1 MPKGKL
7 FSTGGLWKPKN
18 QHSLEYL
25 KYLCDLLTKNAIV
38 TEQNRALLVEALRLI
53 SEILIWGDQNDS
65 SVFDFFLEKNMLSF
79 FLFIM
84 RQKCGRFVCIQ
95 LLQTLNI
102 LFENI
107 RNETSLYYLLSNN
120 HVNSIITY
128 RFDFSDE
135 EILAYYI
142 SFLKTLSFKLNVN
155 TVHFFFNEHTLDF
168 PLYTEAIKFFN
179 HAESMVR
186 IAVRTLTLNICIRK
200 YLHVCVLVNDP
211 QVIRFIRDNTAVP
224 YFSNLVWFI
233 RQRANEINGSGVD
246 RMRDLIA
253 DHQDHIHYLNDI
265 LCLDVE
271 DLNKVLIDQLM
282 SKLFLPVYL
291 NSIYAIPDI
300 NDERPFSLLVTVF
313 FLTQLFVIISY
324 STLVERMARILL
336 LNGPK
341 ILRRKQIPKAE
352 TASTNG
358 VCDLSGCAW
367 EYNLLIFLFFDS
379 INFADE
385 TAELAPVVDNCAD
398 QSVDDDRTFASI
410 IFSSLE
416 NAENDQIAY
425 FVLCLMLAIGENE
438 GISPAVMECTQ
449 ISSPVDRESKSG
461 NCNVGNYATPIL
473 QLILRSH
480 DEDCP
485 VRIATLEL
493 CCTYITQLFHS
504 SKMHSRV
511 ILETIPRLKHCRH
524 LIEQKLIPCIEAFDT
539 FIELFEDEATAFMNS
554 TFNLARSCSKE
565 LFLISPS
572 LIPPTVDYTNR
583 PTCTEYE
590 RVRRLLRSW
599 FILSK
604 LLTNLRA
611 ESLELEKTMQPV
623 LSVKEGDCMN
633 LGKFFFLLTRS
644 NSDLLACTVIHDDNN
659 RCHQFLVVG
668 NAQLYFVEPD
678 SSKVGWGVVRFVGQ
692 LQSCEVRTEKDNRA
706 LLLMVHSA
714 KSRLNTTKS
723 PLFAAKL
730 LFDDHIRCMAA
741 KQRLTK
747 GCSQSRKYRLV
758 TICDLLHVKVPEP
771 AGPLPSRVFH
781 NLTTGKANQM
791 LPGFVVVHG
800 SSGNPGNETA
810 SPVAP
815 GPSRPFSPKRRSRL
829 AKFTGSKVELSPT
842 NSSNEEPKKQD
853 DIDGVVEEMRCID
866 LGQSPKPAKL
876 LFSQK
881 FNTTI
886 ANAAEVTDTMDTET
900 AGETE
905 STEKAAN
912 NENTVSAPLPDHLK
926 PTCMIVLGMAGS
938 GKSTLVQRICAYLSA
953 TKTSLYPVNLDPAV
967 HYVSYPTAVDIR
979 ESVNYKEIMQ
989 KYELGPNGGIMT
1001 AMNIF
1006 ATTFGKVIDFLENS
1020 SINYKYAVFDTPGQ
1034 IEVFTWSA
1042 SGAIISQTLASS
1054 FPTVIVYVM
1063 DVARSSS
1070 PITFTSNMLY
1080 ACSIMYK
1087 TQLPMVVAMNKT
1099 DIISANFALDWIND
1113 FECFL
1118 EALDSETSFAGD
1130 LTRRLALGLE
1140 EFYKTLKC
1148 TGVSAISGEGM
1159 KRFFE
1164 LIDQARLEYE
1174 TDYKPELEQRKLQL
1188 DKKKIEK
1195 QAERLNR
1202 LKLDIAS
1209 DPPQS
1214 HIASLRENFFGDQ
1227 FCFGG
1232 LQDDDSA
1239 EDEEYEKPSSSGV
1252 EPIPRPSAPD
1262 RASSRWFPFVYGDKT
1277 EMRGETSDGS
1287 YSSSV
1292 GSALLVLVCWT
1303 IGRSDCSIFW
1313 MLALLGLVL
1322 LRNHLLRQRSRRI
1335 RAHQVTALQEKEVIV
1350 TQLKDLPTWVQFP
1363 DVERV
1368 EWINRV
1374 IAQTWPGIANFA
1386 KDFLKENI
1394 EPQIKDNLPSVFRS
1408 FCFESIDIGDIPV
1421 RVGGIKVYA
1430 ENVGRDRI
1438 VMDMDVAYAGD
1449 CSLSVKVGCFRAGV
1463 EQLQFQGKLR
1473 CILRPLISKPPWFGG
1488 FVIFFLNEPAFEFD
1502 LTGAGELVEMP
1513 GLMKAMRS
1521 VISSQLANICV
1532 LPNEIVIP
1540 VVPETK
1546 MCDLTMSE
1554 PQGIVRVGVIAA
1566 TNLENKDSFLK
1577 GKSDPYVRITVGGQ
1591 IYQTKTIENNLN
1603 PVWNE
1608 EFDAIVDHADG
1619 QYLGVELY
1627 DEDPGSR
1634 DEFLGNLDLDM
1645 DSVRSKGYISDW
1657 YALNAV
1663 KHGNVN
1669 LSVHWMNLSS
1679 DASLLDDVQ
1688 NLPHSVPSSGPRNHA
1703 LLMIYVDCIKN
1714 LPSVRKSFEPSPFIL
1729 LTFGNE
1735 QRKTSVKMKTNNPV
1749 YQQRFVFLVKNVH
1762 HDILKLEA
1770 KDKTSGR
1777 SLGEVAIP
1785 VRLLKEENNMELKQ
1799 QTWHLALGP
1808 HLSPITMTLKLRFV
1822 RTAGNLEGN
1831 YVCEVGPGPGGIT
1844 RAILEQNPKKLV
1856 VVEKD
1861 PRFLPTLE
1869 LIAESSGGIMDIRI
1883 GDVMKYEIETEFPA
1897 DVKREWSEE
1906 PPPVHVIGNLPF
1918 NVSTYL
1924 IIKWLRA
1931 MSLHEGPF
1939 VYGRT
1944 LLTLTFQKEVG
1955 LRMLAPIFNRH
1966 RCRLSVM
1973 CQYLSDVK
1981 RKFTIPGRACVPSP
1995 DVDVAVMQFRP
2006 KVTPVIPHHFDL
2018 VEKFCRHVF
2027 HYRNKYC
2034 IRGIETLFPDFLK
2047 KDFSHEIL
2055 RFARVSPKL
2064 APPALAIEEIR
2075 DMCKIYEEQCLRV
2088 PSLFYYDYR
2097 QRKDFEEVQRN
2108 CPAEPPL
2115 LKHLSS
2121 NVETFSER
2129 L

>member
-186 IAVRTLTLNICIRK
+186 IAVRTLTLNICICK

-341 ILRRKQIPKAE
+341 VLRRKQIPKAE

-358 VCDLSGCAW
+358 VCDFS
-367 EYNLLIFLFFDS
+367 
-379 INFADE
+379 DE
-385 TAELAPVVDNCAD
+385 AAELAPVVDNCAD

-461 NCNVGNYATPIL
+461 SCSVGNYATPIL

-511 ILETIPRLKHCRH
+511 ILEMIPRLKHCRH

-590 RVRRLLRSW
+590 RVRRLIRSW

-633 LGKFFFLLTRS
+633 LGKFFFLLTRCS

-758 TICDLLHVKVPEP
+758 AICDLLHVKVPEP

-800 SSGNPGNETA
+800 SSGNPGNETV

-886 ANAAEVTDTMDTET
+886 ANAAEVTEYCQEQPGSSSSCTT
-900 AGETE
+900 GETE

-912 NENTVSAPLPDHLK
+912 NENTVAAPLPDHLK

-1042 SGAIISQTLASS
+1042 SGAIISQALASS

-1174 TDYKPELEQRKLQL
+1174 TY
-1188 DKKKIEK
+1188 
-1195 QAERLNR
+1195 
-1202 LKLDIAS
+1202 
-1209 DPPQS
+1209 
-1214 HIASLRENFFGDQ
+1214 
-1227 FCFGG
+1227 
-1232 LQDDDSA
+1232 DDDDG
-1239 EDEEYEKPSSSGV
+1239 EFQQRRFGV
-1252 EPIPRPSAPD
+1252 A
-1262 RASSRWFPFVYGDKT
+1262 G
-1277 EMRGETSDGS
+1277 
-1287 YSSSV
+1287 V
-1292 GSALLVLVCWT
+1292 GLLDNWPV
-1303 IGRSDCSIFW
+1303 
-1313 MLALLGLVL
+1313 GLFNIL
-1322 LRNHLLRQRSRRI
+1322 D
-1335 RAHQVTALQEKEVIV
+1335 TC
-1350 TQLKDLPTWVQFP
+1350 
-1363 DVERV
+1363 
-1368 EWINRV
+1368 
-1374 IAQTWPGIANFA
+1374 FA
-1386 KDFLKENI
+1386 
-1394 EPQIKDNLPSVFRS
+1394 
-1408 FCFESIDIGDIPV
+1408 
-1421 RVGGIKVYA
+1421 
-1430 ENVGRDRI
+1430 
-1438 VMDMDVAYAGD
+1438 
-1449 CSLSVKVGCFRAGV
+1449 RAGV
-1463 EQLQFQGKLR
+1463 AEEPLAAATQQTHTGAPGDRSARKGGDCHSVERFANLGAISGRGTCRMDQPCHCSDLAWH
-1473 CILRPLISKPPWFGG
+1473 LNLIS
-1488 FVIFFLNEPAFEFD
+1488 
-1502 LTGAGELVEMP
+1502 LVQASWS
-1513 GLMKAMRS
+1513 K
-1521 VISSQLANICV
+1521 C
-1532 LPNEIVIP
+1532 
-1540 VVPETK
+1540 
-1546 MCDLTMSE
+1546 
-1554 PQGIVRVGVIAA
+1554 QGVVRVGVIAA

-1645 DSVRSKGYISDW
+1645 DSVRNKGYISDW

-1714 LPSVRKSFEPSPFIL
+1714 LP
-1729 LTFGNE
+1729 
-1735 QRKTSVKMKTNNPV
+1735 
-1749 YQQRFVFLVKNVH
+1749 
-1762 HDILKLEA
+1762 
-1770 KDKTSGR
+1770 
-1777 SLGEVAIP
+1777 
-1785 VRLLKEENNMELKQ
+1785 
-1799 QTWHLALGP
+1799 
-1808 HLSPITMTLKLRFV
+1808 
-1822 RTAGNLEGN
+1822 
-1831 YVCEVGPGPGGIT
+1831 
-1844 RAILEQNPKKLV
+1844 
-1856 VVEKD
+1856 
-1861 PRFLPTLE
+1861 
-1869 LIAESSGGIMDIRI
+1869 LIAESTGGIMDIRI

-1939 VYGRT
+1939 AYGRT

-1955 LRMLAPIFNRH
+1955 ERMLAPIFNRH

-2006 KVTPVIPHHFDL
+2006 KVTPVISHHFDL
-2018 VEKFCRHVF
+2018 VEKFCRHLF

>member
-358 VCDLSGCAW
+358 VCDFS
-367 EYNLLIFLFFDS
+367 
-379 INFADE
+379 DE
-385 TAELAPVVDNCAD
+385 AAELAPVVDNCAD

-461 NCNVGNYATPIL
+461 SCSVGNYATPIL

-493 CCTYITQLFHS
+493 CCTYIAQLFHS

-511 ILETIPRLKHCRH
+511 ILEMIPRLKHCRH

-714 KSRLNTTKS
+714 KSRLNTKKS
-723 PLFAAKL
+723 PPFAAKL

-800 SSGNPGNETA
+800 SSGNPGNETV

-886 ANAAEVTDTMDTET
+886 ANAAEVTDYCQEQP
-900 AGETE
+900 A
-905 STEKAAN
+905 SSI
-912 NENTVSAPLPDHLK
+912 SAPLPDHLK

-967 HYVSYPTAVDIR
+967 HYVSYPTAV
-979 ESVNYKEIMQ
+979 
-989 KYELGPNGGIMT
+989 
-1001 AMNIF
+1001 
-1006 ATTFGKVIDFLENS
+1006 
-1020 SINYKYAVFDTPGQ
+1020 VFDTPGQ

-1174 TDYKPELEQRKLQL
+1174 TYDDDDGEFLFGVAGVGML
-1188 DKKKIEK
+1188 DNWPVGLFNILDTCFAWAGVAEEPLAAAT
-1195 QAERLNR
+1195 QQTHTGAPGDRPAREGGDCHSAERFANLGAISGRGTCRMDQPCHCSDLAWHLN
-1202 LKLDIAS
+1202 
-1209 DPPQS
+1209 
-1214 HIASLRENFFGDQ
+1214 
-1227 FCFGG
+1227 
-1232 LQDDDSA
+1232 
-1239 EDEEYEKPSSSGV
+1239 
-1252 EPIPRPSAPD
+1252 
-1262 RASSRWFPFVYGDKT
+1262 
-1277 EMRGETSDGS
+1277 
-1287 YSSSV
+1287 
-1292 GSALLVLVCWT
+1292 
-1303 IGRSDCSIFW
+1303 
-1313 MLALLGLVL
+1313 
-1322 LRNHLLRQRSRRI
+1322 
-1335 RAHQVTALQEKEVIV
+1335 
-1350 TQLKDLPTWVQFP
+1350 
-1363 DVERV
+1363 
-1368 EWINRV
+1368 
-1374 IAQTWPGIANFA
+1374 
-1386 KDFLKENI
+1386 
-1394 EPQIKDNLPSVFRS
+1394 
-1408 FCFESIDIGDIPV
+1408 
-1421 RVGGIKVYA
+1421 
-1430 ENVGRDRI
+1430 
-1438 VMDMDVAYAGD
+1438 
-1449 CSLSVKVGCFRAGV
+1449 
-1463 EQLQFQGKLR
+1463 
-1473 CILRPLISKPPWFGG
+1473 LIS
-1488 FVIFFLNEPAFEFD
+1488 
-1502 LTGAGELVEMP
+1502 LVQASWS
-1513 GLMKAMRS
+1513 K
-1521 VISSQLANICV
+1521 C
-1532 LPNEIVIP
+1532 
-1540 VVPETK
+1540 
-1546 MCDLTMSE
+1546 
-1554 PQGIVRVGVIAA
+1554 QGIVRVGVIAA

-1645 DSVRSKGYISDW
+1645 DSVRSKGYVSDW

-1714 LPSVRKSFEPSPFIL
+1714 LP
-1729 LTFGNE
+1729 
-1735 QRKTSVKMKTNNPV
+1735 
-1749 YQQRFVFLVKNVH
+1749 
-1762 HDILKLEA
+1762 
-1770 KDKTSGR
+1770 
-1777 SLGEVAIP
+1777 
-1785 VRLLKEENNMELKQ
+1785 
-1799 QTWHLALGP
+1799 
-1808 HLSPITMTLKLRFV
+1808 
-1822 RTAGNLEGN
+1822 
-1831 YVCEVGPGPGGIT
+1831 
-1844 RAILEQNPKKLV
+1844 
-1856 VVEKD
+1856 
-1861 PRFLPTLE
+1861 
-1869 LIAESSGGIMDIRI
+1869 LIAESTGGIMDIRI
-1883 GDVMKYEIETEFPA
+1883 GDVLKYEIETEFPA
-1897 DVKREWSEE
+1897 DVKREWSED

-1939 VYGRT
+1939 AYGRT

-1955 LRMLAPIFNRH
+1955 ERMLAPIFNRH

-2006 KVTPVIPHHFDL
+2006 KVTPVISHHFDL

-2064 APPALAIEEIR
+2064 TPPALAIEEIR

-2108 CPAEPPL
+2108 CPVEPPL

>member
-155 TVHFFFNEHTLDF
+155 TVHFFFNE
-168 PLYTEAIKFFN
+168 
-179 HAESMVR
+179 
-186 IAVRTLTLNICIRK
+186 ICIRK

-313 FLTQLFVIISY
+313 FLTQ
-324 STLVERMARILL
+324 
-336 LNGPK
+336 
-341 ILRRKQIPKAE
+341 
-352 TASTNG
+352 
-358 VCDLSGCAW
+358 
-367 EYNLLIFLFFDS
+367 
-379 INFADE
+379 
-385 TAELAPVVDNCAD
+385 
-398 QSVDDDRTFASI
+398 
-410 IFSSLE
+410 
-416 NAENDQIAY
+416 
-425 FVLCLMLAIGENE
+425 
-438 GISPAVMECTQ
+438 
-449 ISSPVDRESKSG
+449 SG

-539 FIELFEDEATAFMNS
+539 FIELFEDEATAFM
-554 TFNLARSCSKE
+554 
-565 LFLISPS
+565 
-572 LIPPTVDYTNR
+572 
-583 PTCTEYE
+583 
-590 RVRRLLRSW
+590 LLRSW

-633 LGKFFFLLTRS
+633 LGKFFFLLTR
-644 NSDLLACTVIHDDNN
+644 CYRTVI
-659 RCHQFLVVG
+659 CWLVQLYTTTIG

-692 LQSCEVRTEKDNRA
+692 LQ
-706 LLLMVHSA
+706 
-714 KSRLNTTKS
+714 
-723 PLFAAKL
+723 
-730 LFDDHIRCMAA
+730 
-741 KQRLTK
+741 

-781 NLTTGKANQM
+781 NLT
-791 LPGFVVVHG
+791 
-800 SSGNPGNETA
+800 
-810 SPVAP
+810 
-815 GPSRPFSPKRRSRL
+815 
-829 AKFTGSKVELSPT
+829 TGSKVELSPT

-886 ANAAEVTDTMDTET
+886 ANAAEVTEYCQEQP
-900 AGETE
+900 A
-905 STEKAAN
+905 SSI
-912 NENTVSAPLPDHLK
+912 SAPLPDHLK

-967 HYVSYPTAVDIR
+967 HYVSYPTAVD
-979 ESVNYKEIMQ
+979 M
-989 KYELGPNGGIMT
+989 L
-1001 AMNIF
+1001 
-1006 ATTFGKVIDFLENS
+1006 FLILLAKSNS
-1020 SINYKYAVFDTPGQ
+1020 LMLVLFCK
-1034 IEVFTWSA
+1034 
-1042 SGAIISQTLASS
+1042 ASS

-1174 TDYKPELEQRKLQL
+1174 TYDDGEFQQRRFGVVGVGML
-1188 DKKKIEK
+1188 DNWPVGLFNI
-1195 QAERLNR
+1195 
-1202 LKLDIAS
+1202 LDACFAWAGVVEEPLAAATQQTHTGAPS
-1209 DPPQS
+1209 DRP
-1214 HIASLRENFFGDQ
+1214 AREG
-1227 FCFGG
+1227 
-1232 LQDDDSA
+1232 
-1239 EDEEYEKPSSSGV
+1239 
-1252 EPIPRPSAPD
+1252 
-1262 RASSRWFPFVYGDKT
+1262 
-1277 EMRGETSDGS
+1277 
-1287 YSSSV
+1287 
-1292 GSALLVLVCWT
+1292 
-1303 IGRSDCSIFW
+1303 
-1313 MLALLGLVL
+1313 
-1322 LRNHLLRQRSRRI
+1322 
-1335 RAHQVTALQEKEVIV
+1335 
-1350 TQLKDLPTWVQFP
+1350 
-1363 DVERV
+1363 
-1368 EWINRV
+1368 
-1374 IAQTWPGIANFA
+1374 
-1386 KDFLKENI
+1386 
-1394 EPQIKDNLPSVFRS
+1394 
-1408 FCFESIDIGDIPV
+1408 
-1421 RVGGIKVYA
+1421 
-1430 ENVGRDRI
+1430 
-1438 VMDMDVAYAGD
+1438 GD
-1449 CSLSVKVGCFRAGV
+1449 CHSTERFANLGAISGRGTCRMDQPCHCSDLAWH
-1463 EQLQFQGKLR
+1463 LN
-1473 CILRPLISKPPWFGG
+1473 LIS
-1488 FVIFFLNEPAFEFD
+1488 
-1502 LTGAGELVEMP
+1502 LVQASWS
-1513 GLMKAMRS
+1513 K
-1521 VISSQLANICV
+1521 C
-1532 LPNEIVIP
+1532 
-1540 VVPETK
+1540 
-1546 MCDLTMSE
+1546 
-1554 PQGIVRVGVIAA
+1554 QGIVRVGVIAA

-1714 LPSVRKSFEPSPFIL
+1714 LP
-1729 LTFGNE
+1729 
-1735 QRKTSVKMKTNNPV
+1735 
-1749 YQQRFVFLVKNVH
+1749 
-1762 HDILKLEA
+1762 
-1770 KDKTSGR
+1770 
-1777 SLGEVAIP
+1777 
-1785 VRLLKEENNMELKQ
+1785 
-1799 QTWHLALGP
+1799 
-1808 HLSPITMTLKLRFV
+1808 
-1822 RTAGNLEGN
+1822 
-1831 YVCEVGPGPGGIT
+1831 
-1844 RAILEQNPKKLV
+1844 
-1856 VVEKD
+1856 
-1861 PRFLPTLE
+1861 

>member
-1 MPKGKL
+1 LCCLYIPILFKGIFFISGQIQIESMPKGKL

-142 SFLKTLSFKLNVN
+142 SFLKTLSFKLNAN
-155 TVHFFFNEHTLDF
+155 TVHFFFNE
-168 PLYTEAIKFFN
+168 
-179 HAESMVR
+179 
-186 IAVRTLTLNICIRK
+186 ICIRK

-313 FLTQLFVIISY
+313 FLTQ
-324 STLVERMARILL
+324 
-336 LNGPK
+336 
-341 ILRRKQIPKAE
+341 
-352 TASTNG
+352 
-358 VCDLSGCAW
+358 SGSC
-367 EYNLLIFLFFDS
+367 S
-379 INFADE
+379 
-385 TAELAPVVDNCAD
+385 
-398 QSVDDDRTFASI
+398 
-410 IFSSLE
+410 
-416 NAENDQIAY
+416 
-425 FVLCLMLAIGENE
+425 
-438 GISPAVMECTQ
+438 
-449 ISSPVDRESKSG
+449 
-461 NCNVGNYATPIL
+461 VGNYATPIL

-493 CCTYITQLFHS
+493 CCSYITQLFHS
-504 SKMHSRV
+504 SKMHSR
-511 ILETIPRLKHCRH
+511 
-524 LIEQKLIPCIEAFDT
+524 AFDT
-539 FIELFEDEATAFMNS
+539 FIELFEDEATAFM
-554 TFNLARSCSKE
+554 
-565 LFLISPS
+565 
-572 LIPPTVDYTNR
+572 
-583 PTCTEYE
+583 
-590 RVRRLLRSW
+590 LLRSW

-633 LGKFFFLLTRS
+633 LGKFFFLLTR
-644 NSDLLACTVIHDDNN
+644 CYQTVI
-659 RCHQFLVVG
+659 CWLVQLYTTTIG

-692 LQSCEVRTEKDNRA
+692 LQ
-706 LLLMVHSA
+706 
-714 KSRLNTTKS
+714 
-723 PLFAAKL
+723 
-730 LFDDHIRCMAA
+730 
-741 KQRLTK
+741 

-758 TICDLLHVKVPEP
+758 AICDLLHVKVPEP

-781 NLTTGKANQM
+781 NLT
-791 LPGFVVVHG
+791 
-800 SSGNPGNETA
+800 
-810 SPVAP
+810 
-815 GPSRPFSPKRRSRL
+815 
-829 AKFTGSKVELSPT
+829 TGSKVELSPT

-886 ANAAEVTDTMDTET
+886 ANAAEVTEYCQEQPGSSI
-900 AGETE
+900 A
-905 STEKAAN
+905 
-912 NENTVSAPLPDHLK
+912 APLPDHLK

-967 HYVSYPTAVDIR
+967 HYVSYPTAV
-979 ESVNYKEIMQ
+979 
-989 KYELGPNGGIMT
+989 
-1001 AMNIF
+1001 
-1006 ATTFGKVIDFLENS
+1006 
-1020 SINYKYAVFDTPGQ
+1020 
-1034 IEVFTWSA
+1034 VFTWSA
-1042 SGAIISQTLASS
+1042 SGAIISQALASS

-1174 TDYKPELEQRKLQL
+1174 TY
-1188 DKKKIEK
+1188 
-1195 QAERLNR
+1195 
-1202 LKLDIAS
+1202 
-1209 DPPQS
+1209 
-1214 HIASLRENFFGDQ
+1214 
-1227 FCFGG
+1227 
-1232 LQDDDSA
+1232 DDD
-1239 EDEEYEKPSSSGV
+1239 DEE
-1252 EPIPRPSAPD
+1252 
-1262 RASSRWFPFVYGDKT
+1262 FV
-1277 EMRGETSDGS
+1277 
-1287 YSSSV
+1287 SSV

-1449 CSLSVKVGCFRAGV
+1449 CSLSVRVGCFRAGV

-1513 GLMKAMRS
+1513 GLMRAMRS

-1554 PQGIVRVGVIAA
+1554 PQGVVRVGVIAA

-1645 DSVRSKGYISDW
+1645 DSVRNKGYISDW

-1808 HLSPITMTLKLRFV
+1808 HLSPITMTLKLRAFQFV
-1822 RTAGNLEGN
+1822 G
-1831 YVCEVGPGPGGIT
+1831 
-1844 RAILEQNPKKLV
+1844 
-1856 VVEKD
+1856 
-1861 PRFLPTLE
+1861 
-1869 LIAESSGGIMDIRI
+1869 
-1883 GDVMKYEIETEFPA
+1883 
-1897 DVKREWSEE
+1897 
-1906 PPPVHVIGNLPF
+1906 
-1918 NVSTYL
+1918 
-1924 IIKWLRA
+1924 
-1931 MSLHEGPF
+1931 
-1939 VYGRT
+1939 
-1944 LLTLTFQKEVG
+1944 
-1955 LRMLAPIFNRH
+1955 
-1966 RCRLSVM
+1966 
-1973 CQYLSDVK
+1973 
-1981 RKFTIPGRACVPSP
+1981 
-1995 DVDVAVMQFRP
+1995 
-2006 KVTPVIPHHFDL
+2006 
-2018 VEKFCRHVF
+2018 
-2027 HYRNKYC
+2027 
-2034 IRGIETLFPDFLK
+2034 
-2047 KDFSHEIL
+2047 
-2055 RFARVSPKL
+2055 
-2064 APPALAIEEIR
+2064 
-2075 DMCKIYEEQCLRV
+2075 
-2088 PSLFYYDYR
+2088 
-2097 QRKDFEEVQRN
+2097 
-2108 CPAEPPL
+2108 
-2115 LKHLSS
+2115 
-2121 NVETFSER
+2121 
-2129 L
+2129 

>member
-1 MPKGKL
+1 
-7 FSTGGLWKPKN
+7 
-18 QHSLEYL
+18 
-25 KYLCDLLTKNAIV
+25 
-38 TEQNRALLVEALRLI
+38 
-53 SEILIWGDQNDS
+53 
-65 SVFDFFLEKNMLSF
+65 
-79 FLFIM
+79 
-84 RQKCGRFVCIQ
+84 
-95 LLQTLNI
+95 
-102 LFENI
+102 
-107 RNETSLYYLLSNN
+107 
-120 HVNSIITY
+120 
-128 RFDFSDE
+128 
-135 EILAYYI
+135 
-142 SFLKTLSFKLNVN
+142 
-155 TVHFFFNEHTLDF
+155 
-168 PLYTEAIKFFN
+168 
-179 HAESMVR
+179 
-186 IAVRTLTLNICIRK
+186 
-200 YLHVCVLVNDP
+200 
-211 QVIRFIRDNTAVP
+211 
-224 YFSNLVWFI
+224 
-233 RQRANEINGSGVD
+233 
-246 RMRDLIA
+246 
-253 DHQDHIHYLNDI
+253 
-265 LCLDVE
+265 
-271 DLNKVLIDQLM
+271 
-282 SKLFLPVYL
+282 
-291 NSIYAIPDI
+291 
-300 NDERPFSLLVTVF
+300 
-313 FLTQLFVIISY
+313 
-324 STLVERMARILL
+324 
-336 LNGPK
+336 
-341 ILRRKQIPKAE
+341 
-352 TASTNG
+352 
-358 VCDLSGCAW
+358 
-367 EYNLLIFLFFDS
+367 
-379 INFADE
+379 
-385 TAELAPVVDNCAD
+385 
-398 QSVDDDRTFASI
+398 
-410 IFSSLE
+410 
-416 NAENDQIAY
+416 
-425 FVLCLMLAIGENE
+425 
-438 GISPAVMECTQ
+438 
-449 ISSPVDRESKSG
+449 
-461 NCNVGNYATPIL
+461 
-473 QLILRSH
+473 
-480 DEDCP
+480 
-485 VRIATLEL
+485 
-493 CCTYITQLFHS
+493 
-504 SKMHSRV
+504 
-511 ILETIPRLKHCRH
+511 
-524 LIEQKLIPCIEAFDT
+524 
-539 FIELFEDEATAFMNS
+539 
-554 TFNLARSCSKE
+554 
-565 LFLISPS
+565 
-572 LIPPTVDYTNR
+572 
-583 PTCTEYE
+583 
-590 RVRRLLRSW
+590 
-599 FILSK
+599 
-604 LLTNLRA
+604 
-611 ESLELEKTMQPV
+611 
-623 LSVKEGDCMN
+623 
-633 LGKFFFLLTRS
+633 
-644 NSDLLACTVIHDDNN
+644 
-659 RCHQFLVVG
+659 
-668 NAQLYFVEPD
+668 
-678 SSKVGWGVVRFVGQ
+678 
-692 LQSCEVRTEKDNRA
+692 
-706 LLLMVHSA
+706 
-714 KSRLNTTKS
+714 
-723 PLFAAKL
+723 
-730 LFDDHIRCMAA
+730 
-741 KQRLTK
+741 
-747 GCSQSRKYRLV
+747 
-758 TICDLLHVKVPEP
+758 
-771 AGPLPSRVFH
+771 
-781 NLTTGKANQM
+781 
-791 LPGFVVVHG
+791 
-800 SSGNPGNETA
+800 
-810 SPVAP
+810 
-815 GPSRPFSPKRRSRL
+815 
-829 AKFTGSKVELSPT
+829 
-842 NSSNEEPKKQD
+842 
-853 DIDGVVEEMRCID
+853 
-866 LGQSPKPAKL
+866 
-876 LFSQK
+876 
-881 FNTTI
+881 
-886 ANAAEVTDTMDTET
+886 MDTET

-912 NENTVSAPLPDHLK
+912 NENTVAAPLPDHLK

-1042 SGAIISQTLASS
+1042 SGAIISQALASS

-1174 TDYKPELEQRKLQL
+1174 TYDDDDGEFVDYKPELEQRKLQL

-1262 RASSRWFPFVYGDKT
+1262 RVSSRWFSFVYGDKT
-1277 EMRGETSDGS
+1277 EMRGETSDDS

-1313 MLALLGLVL
+1313 ILALLGLVL

-1449 CSLSVKVGCFRAGV
+1449 CSLSVRVGCFRAGV

-1513 GLMKAMRS
+1513 GLMRAMRS

-1546 MCDLTMSE
+1546 MCDLSMSE
-1554 PQGIVRVGVIAA
+1554 PQGVVRVGVIAA

-1645 DSVRSKGYISDW
+1645 DSVRNKGYISDW

-1785 VRLLKEENNMELKQ
+1785 VRLLKQENNMELKQ
-1799 QTWHLALGP
+1799 QTWHMALGP
-1808 HLSPITMTLKLRFV
+1808 HLSPITMTLKLRLV

-1869 LIAESSGGIMDIRI
+1869 LIAESTGGIMDIRI

-1939 VYGRT
+1939 AYGRT

-1955 LRMLAPIFNRH
+1955 ERMLAPIFNRH

-2006 KVTPVIPHHFDL
+2006 KVTPVISHHFDL
-2018 VEKFCRHVF
+2018 VEKFCRHLF

>member
-38 TEQNRALLVEALRLI
+38 TEQNRSLLVEALRLI

-186 IAVRTLTLNICIRK
+186 IAVRTLTLNVFK
-200 YLHVCVLVNDP
+200 VNDP

-265 LCLDVE
+265 LCLDVQ

-291 NSIYAIPDI
+291 NSIYSIPDI

-324 STLVERMARILL
+324 SALVERMARILL

-341 ILRRKQIPKAE
+341 ILRRKLIPKTE

-358 VCDLSGCAW
+358 VCDLS
-367 EYNLLIFLFFDS
+367 
-379 INFADE
+379 DE
-385 TAELAPVVDNCAD
+385 ATELAPVVDNCAD

-449 ISSPVDRESKSG
+449 ISSPVDRESKNG

-504 SKMHSRV
+504 SRMHSRV
-511 ILETIPRLKHCRH
+511 ILEMIPQLKHCRH

-539 FIELFEDEATAFMNS
+539 FIELFEDEATVFMNS

-583 PTCTEYE
+583 ATCTEYE
-590 RVRRLLRSW
+590 RVRRLLRSC

-604 LLTNLRA
+604 LLANLRV
-611 ESLELEKTMQPV
+611 ESLELEKIMQPV
-623 LSVKEGDCMN
+623 L
-633 LGKFFFLLTRS
+633 T

-668 NAQLYFVEPD
+668 NAQLFFVEPD

-692 LQSCEVRTEKDNRA
+692 LQ
-706 LLLMVHSA
+706 
-714 KSRLNTTKS
+714 
-723 PLFAAKL
+723 
-730 LFDDHIRCMAA
+730 
-741 KQRLTK
+741 
-747 GCSQSRKYRLV
+747 GCSQSRKYRLA
-758 TICDLLHVKVPEP
+758 TICDMLHVKVPEP
-771 AGPLPSRVFH
+771 AGPIPSRVFH
-781 NLTTGKANQM
+781 NLT
-791 LPGFVVVHG
+791 
-800 SSGNPGNETA
+800 
-810 SPVAP
+810 
-815 GPSRPFSPKRRSRL
+815 
-829 AKFTGSKVELSPT
+829 TGSKVELSPT
-842 NSSNEEPKKQD
+842 NSRNEVPKKQD

-866 LGQSPKPAKL
+866 LGQSPKPAEL

-881 FNTTI
+881 FDTTI
-886 ANAAEVTDTMDTET
+886 ANAAEVTEYCQ
-900 AGETE
+900 EQPV
-905 STEKAAN
+905 AA
-912 NENTVSAPLPDHLK
+912 PMPDHLK

-967 HYVSYPTAVDIR
+967 HYVSYPTAVDMLSLILLAKSKFSHGLHLAR
-979 ESVNYKEIMQ
+979 LFPKHCSLM
-989 KYELGPNGGIMT
+989 
-1001 AMNIF
+1001 
-1006 ATTFGKVIDFLENS
+1006 
-1020 SINYKYAVFDTPGQ
+1020 
-1034 IEVFTWSA
+1034 
-1042 SGAIISQTLASS
+1042 LASS

-1148 TGVSAISGEGM
+1148 TGVSALSGEGM

-1174 TDYKPELEQRKLQL
+1174 T
-1188 DKKKIEK
+1188 
-1195 QAERLNR
+1195 
-1202 LKLDIAS
+1202 
-1209 DPPQS
+1209 
-1214 HIASLRENFFGDQ
+1214 
-1227 FCFGG
+1227 
-1232 LQDDDSA
+1232 
-1239 EDEEYEKPSSSGV
+1239 
-1252 EPIPRPSAPD
+1252 
-1262 RASSRWFPFVYGDKT
+1262 
-1277 EMRGETSDGS
+1277 
-1287 YSSSV
+1287 SSV
-1292 GSALLVLVCWT
+1292 GSTLLVLSCWA
-1303 IGRSDCSIFW
+1303 IGRTDCSIFW
-1313 MLALLGLVL
+1313 IFALLGLVL
-1322 LRNHLLRQRSRRI
+1322 LRSHLLRQRSRRI

-1430 ENVGRDRI
+1430 DNVGRDRI

-1449 CSLSVKVGCFRAGV
+1449 CSLSVRVGCFRAGV

-1488 FVIFFLNEPAFEFD
+1488 FVIFFLNEPAFDFD

-1540 VVPETK
+1540 VVPETE
-1546 MCDLTMSE
+1546 MCDLNMSE
-1554 PQGIVRVGVIAA
+1554 PQGVVRVGIIAA

-1591 IYQTKTIENNLN
+1591 IYQTKTVENNLN

-1608 EFDAIVDHADG
+1608 EFDAIVDQADG
-1619 QYLGVELY
+1619 QYLGIELY

-1645 DSVRSKGYISDW
+1645 DSIRNKGYISDW
-1657 YALNAV
+1657 YALNGV

-1688 NLPHSVPSSGPRNHA
+1688 NLPHSVSSSGPRNHA

-1735 QRKTSVKMKTNNPV
+1735 QRKTSVKMKTNNPIF
-1749 YQQRFVFLVKNVH
+1749 QQRFVFLVKNVH

-1777 SLGEVAIP
+1777 SLGEVVIP
-1785 VRLLKEENNMELKQ
+1785 VRLLKDENNMELKQ
-1799 QTWHLALGP
+1799 QIWHLALGP
-1808 HLSPITMTLKLRFV
+1808 HLSPITMTLKLRHELPSSAVTYDQRF
-1822 RTAGNLEGN
+1822 GSNL
-1831 YVCEVGPGPGGIT
+1831 
-1844 RAILEQNPKKLV
+1844 Q
-1856 VVEKD
+1856 
-1861 PRFLPTLE
+1861 
-1869 LIAESSGGIMDIRI
+1869 
-1883 GDVMKYEIETEFPA
+1883 IE
-1897 DVKREWSEE
+1897 
-1906 PPPVHVIGNLPF
+1906 
-1918 NVSTYL
+1918 
-1924 IIKWLRA
+1924 
-1931 MSLHEGPF
+1931 
-1939 VYGRT
+1939 
-1944 LLTLTFQKEVG
+1944 
-1955 LRMLAPIFNRH
+1955 
-1966 RCRLSVM
+1966 
-1973 CQYLSDVK
+1973 CQ
-1981 RKFTIPGRACVPSP
+1981 
-1995 DVDVAVMQFRP
+1995 
-2006 KVTPVIPHHFDL
+2006 
-2018 VEKFCRHVF
+2018 
-2027 HYRNKYC
+2027 
-2034 IRGIETLFPDFLK
+2034 
-2047 KDFSHEIL
+2047 
-2055 RFARVSPKL
+2055 
-2064 APPALAIEEIR
+2064 
-2075 DMCKIYEEQCLRV
+2075 
-2088 PSLFYYDYR
+2088 
-2097 QRKDFEEVQRN
+2097 
-2108 CPAEPPL
+2108 
-2115 LKHLSS
+2115 
-2121 NVETFSER
+2121 
-2129 L
+2129 

>member
-1 MPKGKL
+1 ACLFFSVFTFKRAQNCVAFISQSFLKEFFFISGQIRIESMPKGKL

-186 IAVRTLTLNICIRK
+186 IAVRTLTLNICICK

-341 ILRRKQIPKAE
+341 VLRRKQIPKAE

-358 VCDLSGCAW
+358 VCDFS
-367 EYNLLIFLFFDS
+367 
-379 INFADE
+379 DE
-385 TAELAPVVDNCAD
+385 AAELAPVVDNCAD

-461 NCNVGNYATPIL
+461 SCSVGNYATPIL

-485 VRIATLEL
+485 IRIATLEL

-511 ILETIPRLKHCRH
+511 ILEMIPRLKHCRH

-758 TICDLLHVKVPEP
+758 AICDLLHVKVPEP

-800 SSGNPGNETA
+800 SSGNPGNETV

-886 ANAAEVTDTMDTET
+886 ANAAEVTEYCQEQPGSSSSCTTGRTMDTET

-912 NENTVSAPLPDHLK
+912 NENTVAAPLPDHLK

-1042 SGAIISQTLASS
+1042 SGAIISQALASS

-1174 TDYKPELEQRKLQL
+1174 TY
-1188 DKKKIEK
+1188 
-1195 QAERLNR
+1195 
-1202 LKLDIAS
+1202 
-1209 DPPQS
+1209 
-1214 HIASLRENFFGDQ
+1214 
-1227 FCFGG
+1227 
-1232 LQDDDSA
+1232 DDDDGEFQQRRFGLA
-1239 EDEEYEKPSSSGV
+1239 GV
-1252 EPIPRPSAPD
+1252 GMLDNWP
-1262 RASSRWFPFVYGDKT
+1262 
-1277 EMRGETSDGS
+1277 
-1287 YSSSV
+1287 V
-1292 GSALLVLVCWT
+1292 GLFNILDAC
-1303 IGRSDCSIFW
+1303 
-1313 MLALLGLVL
+1313 
-1322 LRNHLLRQRSRRI
+1322 
-1335 RAHQVTALQEKEVIV
+1335 
-1350 TQLKDLPTWVQFP
+1350 
-1363 DVERV
+1363 
-1368 EWINRV
+1368 
-1374 IAQTWPGIANFA
+1374 FA
-1386 KDFLKENI
+1386 
-1394 EPQIKDNLPSVFRS
+1394 
-1408 FCFESIDIGDIPV
+1408 
-1421 RVGGIKVYA
+1421 
-1430 ENVGRDRI
+1430 
-1438 VMDMDVAYAGD
+1438 
-1449 CSLSVKVGCFRAGV
+1449 RAGV
-1463 EQLQFQGKLR
+1463 AEEPLAAATQQTHTGAPGDRSAREGGDCHSAERFANLGAISGRGTCRMDQPCHCSDLAWH
-1473 CILRPLISKPPWFGG
+1473 LNLIS
-1488 FVIFFLNEPAFEFD
+1488 
-1502 LTGAGELVEMP
+1502 
-1513 GLMKAMRS
+1513 
-1521 VISSQLANICV
+1521 
-1532 LPNEIVIP
+1532 P
-1540 VVPETK
+1540 VQASWSK
-1546 MCDLTMSE
+1546 C
-1554 PQGIVRVGVIAA
+1554 QGVVRVGVIAA

-1645 DSVRSKGYISDW
+1645 DSVRNKGYISDW

-1714 LPSVRKSFEPSPFIL
+1714 LPVNCFVHPNFMFTLFVVDMSCRLPPLPTTRDLVRIYRLSANKKLSQNFL
-1729 LTFGNE
+1729 LDMNLT
-1735 QRKTSVKMKTNNPV
+1735 RK
-1749 YQQRFVFLVKNVH
+1749 L
-1762 HDILKLEA
+1762 
-1770 KDKTSGR
+1770 
-1777 SLGEVAIP
+1777 
-1785 VRLLKEENNMELKQ
+1785 
-1799 QTWHLALGP
+1799 
-1808 HLSPITMTLKLRFV
+1808 V

-1869 LIAESSGGIMDIRI
+1869 LIAESTGGIMDIRI

-1939 VYGRT
+1939 AYGRT

-1955 LRMLAPIFNRH
+1955 ERMLAPIFNRH

-2006 KVTPVIPHHFDL
+2006 KVTPVISHHFDL

>member
-38 TEQNRALLVEALRLI
+38 TEQNRSLLVEALRLI

-186 IAVRTLTLNICIRK
+186 IAVRTLTLNVFK
-200 YLHVCVLVNDP
+200 VNDP

-265 LCLDVE
+265 LCLDVQ

-291 NSIYAIPDI
+291 NSIYSIPDI

-324 STLVERMARILL
+324 SALVERMARILL

-341 ILRRKQIPKAE
+341 ILRRKLIPKTE

-358 VCDLSGCAW
+358 VCDLS
-367 EYNLLIFLFFDS
+367 
-379 INFADE
+379 DE
-385 TAELAPVVDNCAD
+385 ATELAPVVDNCAD

-449 ISSPVDRESKSG
+449 ISSPVDRESKNG

-504 SKMHSRV
+504 SRMHSRV
-511 ILETIPRLKHCRH
+511 ILEMIPQLKHCRH

-539 FIELFEDEATAFMNS
+539 FIELFEDEATVFMNS

-583 PTCTEYE
+583 ATCTEYE
-590 RVRRLLRSW
+590 RVRRLLRSC

-604 LLTNLRA
+604 LLANLRV
-611 ESLELEKTMQPV
+611 ESLELEKIMQPV
-623 LSVKEGDCMN
+623 L
-633 LGKFFFLLTRS
+633 T

-668 NAQLYFVEPD
+668 NAQLFFVEPD

-706 LLLMVHSA
+706 LLLMVHST
-714 KSRLNTTKS
+714 KSRLNTAKS
-723 PLFAAKL
+723 PTFAAKL

-747 GCSQSRKYRLV
+747 GCSQSRKYRLA
-758 TICDLLHVKVPEP
+758 TICDMLHVKVPEP
-771 AGPLPSRVFH
+771 AGPIPSRVFH

-800 SSGNPGNETA
+800 SSGNPGNETVL
-810 SPVAP
+810 PVAP

-842 NSSNEEPKKQD
+842 NSRNEVPKKQD

-866 LGQSPKPAKL
+866 L
-876 LFSQK
+876 
-881 FNTTI
+881 
-886 ANAAEVTDTMDTET
+886 ANAAEVTEYCQEQPGSSSCTTAHAMNTETET
-900 AGETE
+900 AEETE
-905 STEKAAN
+905 STGKTAN
-912 NENTVSAPLPDHLK
+912 NDNTVATPMPDHLK

-1006 ATTFGKVIDFLENS
+1006 ATTFGKVSRFSLFVVELDCGFHVYCIQVIDFLENS
-1020 SINYKYAVFDTPGQ
+1020 SINYKYAIFDTPGQ

-1148 TGVSAISGEGM
+1148 TGVSALSGEGM

-1227 FCFGG
+1227 FCFRG
-1232 LQDDDSA
+1232 LQDDDSE
-1239 EDEEYEKPSSSGV
+1239 EDEEYEKPSTSGV
-1252 EPIPRPSAPD
+1252 GSIPRPSAPD
-1262 RASSRWFPFVYGDKT
+1262 R
-1277 EMRGETSDGS
+1277 
-1287 YSSSV
+1287 
-1292 GSALLVLVCWT
+1292 L
-1303 IGRSDCSIFW
+1303 DC
-1313 MLALLGLVL
+1313 
-1322 LRNHLLRQRSRRI
+1322 
-1335 RAHQVTALQEKEVIV
+1335 
-1350 TQLKDLPTWVQFP
+1350 
-1363 DVERV
+1363 
-1368 EWINRV
+1368 
-1374 IAQTWPGIANFA
+1374 
-1386 KDFLKENI
+1386 
-1394 EPQIKDNLPSVFRS
+1394 
-1408 FCFESIDIGDIPV
+1408 
-1421 RVGGIKVYA
+1421 
-1430 ENVGRDRI
+1430 
-1438 VMDMDVAYAGD
+1438 
-1449 CSLSVKVGCFRAGV
+1449 
-1463 EQLQFQGKLR
+1463 
-1473 CILRPLISKPPWFGG
+1473 
-1488 FVIFFLNEPAFEFD
+1488 
-1502 LTGAGELVEMP
+1502 
-1513 GLMKAMRS
+1513 
-1521 VISSQLANICV
+1521 
-1532 LPNEIVIP
+1532 
-1540 VVPETK
+1540 
-1546 MCDLTMSE
+1546 
-1554 PQGIVRVGVIAA
+1554 
-1566 TNLENKDSFLK
+1566 
-1577 GKSDPYVRITVGGQ
+1577 
-1591 IYQTKTIENNLN
+1591 
-1603 PVWNE
+1603 
-1608 EFDAIVDHADG
+1608 
-1619 QYLGVELY
+1619 
-1627 DEDPGSR
+1627 
-1634 DEFLGNLDLDM
+1634 
-1645 DSVRSKGYISDW
+1645 
-1657 YALNAV
+1657 
-1663 KHGNVN
+1663 
-1669 LSVHWMNLSS
+1669 
-1679 DASLLDDVQ
+1679 
-1688 NLPHSVPSSGPRNHA
+1688 
-1703 LLMIYVDCIKN
+1703 
-1714 LPSVRKSFEPSPFIL
+1714 
-1729 LTFGNE
+1729 
-1735 QRKTSVKMKTNNPV
+1735 
-1749 YQQRFVFLVKNVH
+1749 
-1762 HDILKLEA
+1762 
-1770 KDKTSGR
+1770 
-1777 SLGEVAIP
+1777 
-1785 VRLLKEENNMELKQ
+1785 
-1799 QTWHLALGP
+1799 
-1808 HLSPITMTLKLRFV
+1808 
-1822 RTAGNLEGN
+1822 
-1831 YVCEVGPGPGGIT
+1831 
-1844 RAILEQNPKKLV
+1844 
-1856 VVEKD
+1856 
-1861 PRFLPTLE
+1861 
-1869 LIAESSGGIMDIRI
+1869 
-1883 GDVMKYEIETEFPA
+1883 
-1897 DVKREWSEE
+1897 
-1906 PPPVHVIGNLPF
+1906 
-1918 NVSTYL
+1918 
-1924 IIKWLRA
+1924 
-1931 MSLHEGPF
+1931 
-1939 VYGRT
+1939 
-1944 LLTLTFQKEVG
+1944 
-1955 LRMLAPIFNRH
+1955 
-1966 RCRLSVM
+1966 
-1973 CQYLSDVK
+1973 
-1981 RKFTIPGRACVPSP
+1981 
-1995 DVDVAVMQFRP
+1995 
-2006 KVTPVIPHHFDL
+2006 
-2018 VEKFCRHVF
+2018 
-2027 HYRNKYC
+2027 
-2034 IRGIETLFPDFLK
+2034 
-2047 KDFSHEIL
+2047 
-2055 RFARVSPKL
+2055 
-2064 APPALAIEEIR
+2064 
-2075 DMCKIYEEQCLRV
+2075 
-2088 PSLFYYDYR
+2088 
-2097 QRKDFEEVQRN
+2097 
-2108 CPAEPPL
+2108 
-2115 LKHLSS
+2115 
-2121 NVETFSER
+2121 
-2129 L
+2129 

>member
-1 MPKGKL
+1 LCCLYIPILFKGIFFISGQIQIESMPKGKL

-142 SFLKTLSFKLNVN
+142 SFLKTLSFKLNAN

-341 ILRRKQIPKAE
+341 VLRRKQIPKAE
-352 TASTNG
+352 TAPTNG
-358 VCDLSGCAW
+358 VCDFS
-367 EYNLLIFLFFDS
+367 
-379 INFADE
+379 DE
-385 TAELAPVVDNCAD
+385 AAELAPVVDNCAD

-461 NCNVGNYATPIL
+461 SCSVGNYATPIL

-493 CCTYITQLFHS
+493 CCSYITQLFHS

-511 ILETIPRLKHCRH
+511 ILEMIPRLKHCRH

-758 TICDLLHVKVPEP
+758 AICDLLHVKVPEP

-800 SSGNPGNETA
+800 SSGNPGNETV

-886 ANAAEVTDTMDTET
+886 ANAAEVTEYCQEQPGSSSSCTTGRTMDTET

-912 NENTVSAPLPDHLK
+912 NENTVAAPLPDHLK

-989 KYELGPNGGIMT
+989 KYGLGPNGGIMT

-1042 SGAIISQTLASS
+1042 SGAIISQALASS

-1277 EMRGETSDGS
+1277 EMRGETSDDS

-1368 EWINRV
+1368 EWINR
-1374 IAQTWPGIANFA
+1374 
-1386 KDFLKENI
+1386 
-1394 EPQIKDNLPSVFRS
+1394 
-1408 FCFESIDIGDIPV
+1408 
-1421 RVGGIKVYA
+1421 
-1430 ENVGRDRI
+1430 
-1438 VMDMDVAYAGD
+1438 
-1449 CSLSVKVGCFRAGV
+1449 
-1463 EQLQFQGKLR
+1463 
-1473 CILRPLISKPPWFGG
+1473 
-1488 FVIFFLNEPAFEFD
+1488 AFEFD
-1502 LTGAGELVEMP
+1502 LTGAGELGV
-1513 GLMKAMRS
+1513 
-1521 VISSQLANICV
+1521 
-1532 LPNEIVIP
+1532 
-1540 VVPETK
+1540 
-1546 MCDLTMSE
+1546 
-1554 PQGIVRVGVIAA
+1554 VRVGVIAA

-1645 DSVRSKGYISDW
+1645 DSVRNKGYISDW

-1714 LPSVRKSFEPSPFIL
+1714 LPVNCFVHPNFMFTLFVVDMSCRLPPLPTTRDLVRIYRLSANKKLSQNFL
-1729 LTFGNE
+1729 LDMNLT
-1735 QRKTSVKMKTNNPV
+1735 RK
-1749 YQQRFVFLVKNVH
+1749 L
-1762 HDILKLEA
+1762 
-1770 KDKTSGR
+1770 
-1777 SLGEVAIP
+1777 
-1785 VRLLKEENNMELKQ
+1785 
-1799 QTWHLALGP
+1799 
-1808 HLSPITMTLKLRFV
+1808 V

-1869 LIAESSGGIMDIRI
+1869 LIAESTGGIMDIRI

-1939 VYGRT
+1939 AYGRT

-1955 LRMLAPIFNRH
+1955 ERMLAPIFNRH

-2006 KVTPVIPHHFDL
+2006 KVTPVISHHFDL

-2075 DMCKIYEEQCLRV
+2075 DMCRIYEEQCLRV

>member
-186 IAVRTLTLNICIRK
+186 IAVRTLTLNICICK

-282 SKLFLPVYL
+282 SKLFSPVYL

-341 ILRRKQIPKAE
+341 VLRRKQIPKAE

-358 VCDLSGCAW
+358 VCDLS
-367 EYNLLIFLFFDS
+367 
-379 INFADE
+379 DE
-385 TAELAPVVDNCAD
+385 AAELAPVVDNCAD

-461 NCNVGNYATPIL
+461 SCSVGNYATPIL

-485 VRIATLEL
+485 IRIATLEL

-511 ILETIPRLKHCRH
+511 ILEMIPRLKHCRH

-590 RVRRLLRSW
+590 RVRRLIRSW

-758 TICDLLHVKVPEP
+758 AICDLLHVKVPEP
-771 AGPLPSRVFH
+771 AVPLPSRVFH

-800 SSGNPGNETA
+800 SSGNPGNETV

-815 GPSRPFSPKRRSRL
+815 GPRRPFSPKRRSRL

-886 ANAAEVTDTMDTET
+886 ANAAEVTEYCQEQPGSSNSCTTGRTMDTET

-912 NENTVSAPLPDHLK
+912 NENTVAAPLPDHLK

-1042 SGAIISQTLASS
+1042 SGAIISQALASS

-1174 TDYKPELEQRKLQL
+1174 TY
-1188 DKKKIEK
+1188 
-1195 QAERLNR
+1195 
-1202 LKLDIAS
+1202 
-1209 DPPQS
+1209 
-1214 HIASLRENFFGDQ
+1214 
-1227 FCFGG
+1227 
-1232 LQDDDSA
+1232 DDDDG
-1239 EDEEYEKPSSSGV
+1239 EFQQRRFGV
-1252 EPIPRPSAPD
+1252 A
-1262 RASSRWFPFVYGDKT
+1262 G
-1277 EMRGETSDGS
+1277 
-1287 YSSSV
+1287 V
-1292 GSALLVLVCWT
+1292 GLLDNWPV
-1303 IGRSDCSIFW
+1303 
-1313 MLALLGLVL
+1313 GLFNIL
-1322 LRNHLLRQRSRRI
+1322 D
-1335 RAHQVTALQEKEVIV
+1335 AC
-1350 TQLKDLPTWVQFP
+1350 
-1363 DVERV
+1363 
-1368 EWINRV
+1368 
-1374 IAQTWPGIANFA
+1374 FA
-1386 KDFLKENI
+1386 
-1394 EPQIKDNLPSVFRS
+1394 
-1408 FCFESIDIGDIPV
+1408 
-1421 RVGGIKVYA
+1421 
-1430 ENVGRDRI
+1430 
-1438 VMDMDVAYAGD
+1438 
-1449 CSLSVKVGCFRAGV
+1449 RAGV
-1463 EQLQFQGKLR
+1463 AEEPLAAATQQTHTGAPGDRSAREGGDCHSAERFANLGAISGRGTCRMDQPCHCSDLAWH
-1473 CILRPLISKPPWFGG
+1473 LNLIS
-1488 FVIFFLNEPAFEFD
+1488 
-1502 LTGAGELVEMP
+1502 LVQASWS
-1513 GLMKAMRS
+1513 K
-1521 VISSQLANICV
+1521 C
-1532 LPNEIVIP
+1532 
-1540 VVPETK
+1540 
-1546 MCDLTMSE
+1546 
-1554 PQGIVRVGVIAA
+1554 QGVVRVGVIAA

-1645 DSVRSKGYISDW
+1645 DSVRNKGYISDW

-1714 LPSVRKSFEPSPFIL
+1714 LPVNCFVHPNFMFTLFVVDMSCRLPPLPTTRDLVRIYRLSANKKLSQNFL
-1729 LTFGNE
+1729 LDMNLT
-1735 QRKTSVKMKTNNPV
+1735 RK
-1749 YQQRFVFLVKNVH
+1749 L
-1762 HDILKLEA
+1762 
-1770 KDKTSGR
+1770 
-1777 SLGEVAIP
+1777 
-1785 VRLLKEENNMELKQ
+1785 
-1799 QTWHLALGP
+1799 
-1808 HLSPITMTLKLRFV
+1808 V

-1869 LIAESSGGIMDIRI
+1869 LIAESTGGIMDIRI

-1939 VYGRT
+1939 AYGRT

-1955 LRMLAPIFNRH
+1955 ERMLAPIFNRH

-2006 KVTPVIPHHFDL
+2006 KVTPVISHHFDL

>member
-155 TVHFFFNEHTLDF
+155 TVHFFFNE
-168 PLYTEAIKFFN
+168 
-179 HAESMVR
+179 
-186 IAVRTLTLNICIRK
+186 ICICK

-313 FLTQLFVIISY
+313 FLTQ
-324 STLVERMARILL
+324 
-336 LNGPK
+336 
-341 ILRRKQIPKAE
+341 
-352 TASTNG
+352 
-358 VCDLSGCAW
+358 SGSC
-367 EYNLLIFLFFDS
+367 S
-379 INFADE
+379 
-385 TAELAPVVDNCAD
+385 
-398 QSVDDDRTFASI
+398 
-410 IFSSLE
+410 
-416 NAENDQIAY
+416 
-425 FVLCLMLAIGENE
+425 
-438 GISPAVMECTQ
+438 
-449 ISSPVDRESKSG
+449 
-461 NCNVGNYATPIL
+461 VGNYATPIL

-511 ILETIPRLKHCRH
+511 ILEMIPRLKHCRH

-539 FIELFEDEATAFMNS
+539 FIELFEDEATAFM
-554 TFNLARSCSKE
+554 
-565 LFLISPS
+565 LI
-572 LIPPTVDYTNR
+572 
-583 PTCTEYE
+583 
-590 RVRRLLRSW
+590 RSW

-633 LGKFFFLLTRS
+633 LGKFFFLLTR
-644 NSDLLACTVIHDDNN
+644 CCQTVI
-659 RCHQFLVVG
+659 CWLVQLYTTTIG

-692 LQSCEVRTEKDNRA
+692 LQ
-706 LLLMVHSA
+706 
-714 KSRLNTTKS
+714 
-723 PLFAAKL
+723 
-730 LFDDHIRCMAA
+730 
-741 KQRLTK
+741 

-758 TICDLLHVKVPEP
+758 AICDLLHVKVPEP

-781 NLTTGKANQM
+781 NLT
-791 LPGFVVVHG
+791 
-800 SSGNPGNETA
+800 
-810 SPVAP
+810 
-815 GPSRPFSPKRRSRL
+815 
-829 AKFTGSKVELSPT
+829 TGSKVELSPT

-886 ANAAEVTDTMDTET
+886 ANAAEVTEYCQEQPGSSI
-900 AGETE
+900 A
-905 STEKAAN
+905 
-912 NENTVSAPLPDHLK
+912 APLPDHLK

-967 HYVSYPTAVDIR
+967 HYVSYPTAV
-979 ESVNYKEIMQ
+979 
-989 KYELGPNGGIMT
+989 
-1001 AMNIF
+1001 
-1006 ATTFGKVIDFLENS
+1006 
-1020 SINYKYAVFDTPGQ
+1020 
-1034 IEVFTWSA
+1034 VFTWSA
-1042 SGAIISQTLASS
+1042 SGAIISQALASS

-1277 EMRGETSDGS
+1277 EMRGETSDDS

-1313 MLALLGLVL
+1313 ILALLGLVL

-1449 CSLSVKVGCFRAGV
+1449 CSLSVRVGCFRAGV

-1513 GLMKAMRS
+1513 GLMRAMRS

-1546 MCDLTMSE
+1546 MCDLSMSE
-1554 PQGIVRVGVIAA
+1554 PQGVVRVGVIAA

-1645 DSVRSKGYISDW
+1645 DSVRNKGYISDW

-1799 QTWHLALGP
+1799 QTWHMALGP
-1808 HLSPITMTLKLRFV
+1808 HLSPITMTLKLRLV

-1869 LIAESSGGIMDIRI
+1869 LIAESTGGIMDIRI

-1939 VYGRT
+1939 AYGRT

-1955 LRMLAPIFNRH
+1955 ERMLAPIFNRH

-2006 KVTPVIPHHFDL
+2006 KVTPVISHHFDL
-2018 VEKFCRHVF
+2018 VEKFCRHLF